1 MKRLFPIFL
10 VLILLCGCSAQK
22 SDFELPYFSKSAR
35 ISCRGFEYDCKIT
48 YSRQGV
54 EVDVLS
60 TAAKGLNITYNGS
73 ELAFSYGNIKISE
86 PNNNFELT
94 NPAIA
99 VFDIVISDA
108 VDGILI
114 LPGRSAQAHPSSPLQ
129 VIIRRILGPKPMMR
143 LVRIA
148 FHR

>member
-10 VLILLCGCSAQK
+10 ALILLCGCSAQK
-22 SDFELPYFSKSAR
+22 SDFELPYFSKNAR

-73 ELAFSYGNIKISE
+73 ELAFSYGDIKIS
-86 PNNNFELT
+86 
-94 NPAIA
+94 
-99 VFDIVISDA
+99 D
-108 VDGILI
+108 
-114 LPGRSAQAHPSSPLQ
+114 
-129 VIIRRILGPKPMMR
+129 
-143 LVRIA
+143 
-148 FHR
+148 